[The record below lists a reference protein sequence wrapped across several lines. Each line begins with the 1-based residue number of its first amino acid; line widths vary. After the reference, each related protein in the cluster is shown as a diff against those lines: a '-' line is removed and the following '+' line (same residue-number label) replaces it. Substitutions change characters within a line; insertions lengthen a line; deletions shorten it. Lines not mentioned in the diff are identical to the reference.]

1 VKKDRKKDEIEIP
14 ASIVC
19 DDNTAD
25 HSYDMT
31 SIIFHASLK
40 MDALLGYFD
49 SNGRW
54 QEGILLRKIR
64 YLNSVLNPLRQSF
77 PSEQDNLL
85 SPKKAD
91 SGSSH
96 LRPEEGLS
104 LLVLNGP
111 LTYQIEQLLH
121 GTFFQMSAAM
131 YGSSNSAVSSSERFT
146 LPTGEFVTFPRNL
159 KIIIETSDLSNASPT
174 CLASIASRNIDYSLT
189 EVVTRLLTTWMR
201 SLGNWLGE
209 YAPWLDFYDEL
220 SALLT
225 KTKFLEEL
233 LYFDA
238 GNFGGKGGNK
248 KEEENIS
255 DISVSKVALI
265 ISKLSAFFRIC
276 EELFQQ
282 IQELALK
289 EATVTQ
295 PENEENSSSDEDEK
309 QIEQAAAAFGGS
321 VNESKR
327 SKKSFRGIM
336 SLAPKFRSLLLTRAR
351 LSVIYAAV
359 WGLGGGL
366 NCTKENKRKRY
377 FENILRE
384 SISQYFERNDY
395 DSKAKERDEVE
406 LNISRDCSLFD
417 CLLDIERCS
426 IHQAYQ
432 INPLTREILQN
443 KGLSD
448 KYSDQHIYCEH
459 LLIRSS
465 LENDASQR
473 RDRLKFHSVANRSVS
488 SIASILISS
497 GANVMLFGEKGCGK
511 TALISDILEKLKA
524 NCPTPEMIRQQISD
538 NLINIINGIGKA
550 DGIFR
555 TLELLNKVLLDSVN
569 IASHDSVS
577 DDFNLCWR
585 KIGDCLSVSYA
596 FVQIPS
602 INPFCTFPFI
612 FYSVVYRFRNSQLFV
627 LEYTATI
634 TRLLL
639 R

>member
-1 VKKDRKKDEIEIP
+1 MEIIMVSIVPLNSSCLLFDIVFFLFFLFVIALLKKDRKKDEVEIP

-19 DDNTAD
+19 DDNTVD

-31 SIIFHASLK
+31 SIIYHASLK

-54 QEGILLRKIR
+54 QEGILVRKIR
-64 YLNSVLNPLRQSF
+64 YLNFVLNPHRQSF

-85 SPKKAD
+85 SPKKTD
-91 SGSSH
+91 SGASSSR

-121 GTFFQMSAAM
+121 GTFFQMSASM
-131 YGSSNSAVSSSERFT
+131 YGSSNSAISSSERFT

-159 KIIIETSDLSNASPT
+159 KIIIETSDLTNASPT
-174 CLASIASRNIDYSLT
+174 CLASIASRNIDYSLA

-225 KTKFLEEL
+225 KTKFLDEL
-233 LYFDA
+233 LYFDVA
-238 GNFGGKGGNK
+238 NFGGKAGNK
-248 KEEENIS
+248 KDENESIN
-255 DISVSKVALI
+255 DISVSTVALV

-289 EATVTQ
+289 ESTITQ
-295 PENEENSSSDEDEK
+295 PENEEESSSEEEEK
-309 QIEQAAAAFGGS
+309 QIEQAAAAFGG
-321 VNESKR
+321 NIKESKR

-351 LSVIYAAV
+351 LSVIYAAI

-366 NCTKENKRKRY
+366 NCTKENKKKRF

-384 SISQYFERNDY
+384 SITQYFERSDY
-395 DSKAKERDEVE
+395 DSKVKEREEVE

-426 IHQAYQ
+426 IHQSYQ
-432 INPLTREILQN
+432 VNPLTREILQN
-443 KGLSD
+443 KGLND
-448 KYSDQHIYCEH
+448 KYFDQHVYCEY
-459 LLIRSS
+459 LSFTNS
-465 LENDASQR
+465 LESGFSQR

-488 SIASILISS
+488 LIASILISS

-511 TALISDILEKLKA
+511 TALINDILEKLKS

-550 DGIFR
+550 EGIFR
-555 TLELLNKVLLDSVN
+555 TLELLNKVLLDSVS

-585 KIGDCLSVSYA
+585 KIGDCLSVRKKV
-596 FVQIPS
+596 FS
-602 INPFCTFPFI
+602 ISSI
-612 FYSVVYRFRNSQLFV
+612 
-627 LEYTATI
+627 
-634 TRLLL
+634 
-639 R
+639 